1 MMKEFNVA
9 VVFMSGVEIHHL
21 CKSSNPEAI
30 REQMLELY
38 GYGKVCYVTVKEILP
53 VISKEEVED
62 IKAELAANKLKGN
75 K

>member
-21 CKSSNPEAI
+21 CKSSNPEI
-30 REQMLELY
+30 IMEQMLELY
-38 GYGKVCYVTVKEILP
+38 GYDGCCVTVKEILP
-53 VISKEEVED
+53 VISKEEVEK